1 MTCAASMSLML
12 ALSILLGLIGTV
24 NAQQSADPRVA
35 DIVRSG
41 KLRAGVGVVAPHW
54 AVKDTATGELRGVA
68 VEIAQ
73 ALAKRL
79 GVKLVMVEYSSPP
92 AVLEGLKTDAWDAGF
107 LAIDP
112 SRAALVDF
120 SPPYLETDAAY
131 LVQGN

>member
-1 MTCAASMSLML
+1 M
-12 ALSILLGLIGTV
+12 ALLS
-24 NAQQSADPRVA
+24 
-35 DIVRSG
+35 RS
-41 KLRAGVGVVAPHW
+41 R
-54 AVKDTATGELRGVA
+54 R
-68 VEIAQ
+68 